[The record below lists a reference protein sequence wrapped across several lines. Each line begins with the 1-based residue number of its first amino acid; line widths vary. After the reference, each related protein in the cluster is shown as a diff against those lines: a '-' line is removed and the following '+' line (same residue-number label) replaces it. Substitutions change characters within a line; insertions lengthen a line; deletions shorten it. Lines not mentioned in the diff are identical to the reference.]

1 MDSESQ
7 EFRKINDRCRELKH
21 WITLNAPQ
29 CLMEEK
35 HLIEGTQE
43 RGYWAHGYLTAL
55 LDVQR
60 LFSRDLPVQFKGN
73 GDSSGTRKAA

>member
-1 MDSESQ
+1 MEDEAV
-7 EFRKINDRCRELKH
+7 EFRKIDDRCSELKR

-43 RGYWAHGYLTAL
+43 RGYWALGYLTAL

-60 LFSRDLPVQFKGN
+60 LFSRDLPAELKGK
-73 GDSSGTRKAA
+73 GDSSRTPKAA

>member
-1 MDSESQ
+1 METEAL
-7 EFRKINDRCRELKH
+7 EFRKIDDRCRELEQ
-21 WITLNAPQ
+21 WITLNARQ

-43 RGYWAHGYLTAL
+43 RGYWAHGYLSAL

-60 LFSRDLPVQFKGN
+60 LFSRDLPTQFKGS
-73 GDSSGTRKAA
+73 GESSRKAA